1 MKEKYLHGCFLLKLK
16 LVPQMDLTSFCLSIN
31 EAASGSKAGNERKRR
46 TCSGKIG
53 EGIGED
59 EGGK

>member
-1 MKEKYLHGCFLLKLK
+1 MLSFKLK

-31 EAASGSKAGNERKRR
+31 EAASGGKAGNERKRR
-46 TCSGKIG
+46 TCSGKTG

-59 EGGK
+59 EEGK